1 MGTDWSDEGTGQGEL
16 KWEMTDNMEVI
27 VKKVLGALV
36 LVILLLTVVAACTSA
51 PEVRVV
57 VVTAPPPAAVPP
69 QRVLDLAPPVFA
81 ADTFLQNVCGACHGP
96 DLKGKIGPNLL
107 DAATRLTEE
116 ELTVI
121 IAGGR
126 HGTSMPAWSNVL
138 TPGQIADLAQELHD
152 FGSSIR

>member
-1 MGTDWSDEGTGQGEL
+1 MGTDCSDEGTGQGEL

-57 VVTAPPPAAVPP
+57 VVTAPPPPVVPP

-96 DLKGKIGPNLL
+96 DLKGKIGPNLQ
-107 DAATRLTEE
+107 DAATRLTAE
-116 ELTVI
+116 ELIAI

-126 HGTSMPAWSNVL
+126 HGTSMPAWSSVL
-138 TPGQIADLAQELHD
+138 TPAQIVELGEELD
-152 FGSSIR
+152 DYGAS

>member
-1 MGTDWSDEGTGQGEL
+1 MSDNKEIT
-16 KWEMTDNMEVI
+16 
-27 VKKVLGALV
+27 VKKVFGVLV
-36 LVILLLTVVAACTSA
+36 LGLTLLFVVAACTSTA
-51 PEVRVV
+51 EVRTVI
-57 VVTAPPPAAVPP
+57 VTAPPPAAVPP
-69 QRVLDLAPPVFA
+69 QKVLDLIPSVFA

-138 TPGQIADLAQELHD
+138 TPGQIADLAQEIHD